1 MNGAAMNATLLGV
14 ISIAQIVDAVIV
26 VTALEGIAL
35 VVWHRRT
42 GAGVAPRDFAANLVS
57 GLCLMLAL
65 HAALRD
71 LGAAWIALF
80 LLAAGIAHAAD
91 LWRRWV
97 RRPSDG
103 RRPNERSAPS
113 RP

>member
-1 MNGAAMNATLLGV
+1 MNEAIVGGV
-14 ISIAQIVDAVIV
+14 TMAQIVDAVIV
-26 VTALEGIAL
+26 LTALEGIAL

-65 HAALRD
+65 HAALHD
-71 LGAAWIALF
+71 LGGAWIAMF
-80 LLAAGIAHAAD
+80 LLVAGVAHASD

-97 RRPSDG
+97 GRPGKDRRSS
-103 RRPNERSAPS
+103 ERSAPS

>member
-1 MNGAAMNATLLGV
+1 MNEAIVGGV
-14 ISIAQIVDAVIV
+14 TMAQIVDAVIV
-26 VTALEGIAL
+26 LTALEGIAL

-71 LGAAWIALF
+71 LGGAWIAAF
-80 LLAAGIAHAAD
+80 LLAAGIAHASD
-91 LWRRWV
+91 VWRRWARRPASG
-97 RRPSDG
+97 RRPS
-103 RRPNERSAPS
+103 ERSAPS